1 MSKLNRGFNQT
12 ALNGSI
18 GAVTYVTRKG
28 ITVARQKVPAKSS
41 ARRTLRSQTQRM
53 KWMNNIRI
61 WQSLNTVGWHPSF
74 MNKSGLQSDFNM
86 FIKANAAL
94 SGVYL
99 TKQEVDANG
108 GVVAGVQLTQGTLPP
123 IGGTLGDGGKFVTTI
138 RMGGITI
145 GASTTVKTFSTAIVD
160 NNPFINNGD
169 QLTFVA
175 LHQLEDSNEIPRIQ
189 ADVREI
195 TLDVNDELTLLSDI
209 LPANMLTVEEGV
221 LVTSGSTN
229 GGAAVVHSS
238 LTNNVYTVSS
248 ERLEVNNNLLRLY
261 QSDEALQKSIL
272 SYGGLS
278 AVQFLVPNVEDLV
291 SAPIE
296 P

>member
-61 WQSLNTVGWHPSF
+61 WQALNTVGWHPSF
-74 MNKSGLQSDFNM
+74 MNKTGLQSDFNM
-86 FIKANAAL
+86 FIKANAAQ

-99 TKQEVDANG
+99 LKSEVDAQG
-108 GVVAGVQLTQGTLPP
+108 GVVADVQLTVGSLPP
-123 IGGTLGDGGKFVTTI
+123 IGGTLGNGGSFTTTI

-145 GASTTVKTFSTAIVD
+145 GASTTLRTFSEAIV
-160 NNPFINNGD
+160 NNNQHILNGD

-175 LHQLEDSNEIPRIQ
+175 LHQQFDANMVPRIQ

-195 TLDVNDELTLLSDI
+195 TLDVSDEMTLLAD
-209 LPANMLTVEEGV
+209 LVPVNMLTVEGGF

-238 LTNNVYTVSS
+238 IADGVYAVSS
-248 ERLEVNNNLLRLY
+248 ERLVVNSDILSLY
-261 QSDEALQKSIL
+261 QSDEALRKAIQ

-278 AVQFLVPNVEDLV
+278 QTQFLVPNVEDMLTTT
-291 SAPIE
+291 P
-296 P
+296 